1 MHRCQ
6 VKYETD
12 FPRLSHYLTVLEP
25 PEDMQFNEYLFLM
38 LMFTTAFLLHTTM
51 THAAV
56 MASAAAQMSTRLKV
70 DRFFRQPNLQLKLF
84 NL

>member
-12 FPRLSHYLTVLEP
+12 FPRLSHYLTVVEP

-56 MASAAAQMSTRLKV
+56 MASAAAQVSTRLKV

>member
-56 MASAAAQMSTRLKV
+56 MASAAAQMSTKLKV